1 MIARHLRVEGLPRAE
16 VEERLSHHPTEP
28 ALDAL
33 DEVERAR
40 LLDLLAPSG
49 LAGTRPAERFAAAL
63 RLFAALGARR
73 PIVLVFDDAQ
83 LAHEPIELA
92 EHVLRLRDV
101 RLPALVVLTVQ
112 EEALEER
119 EHEAALL
126 DALAAQPGCARIEL
140 GLVVES
146 ARVRMG
152 VADVARRRGELDRA
166 VELARKELSDAG
178 RRGYVAF
185 ALAGLWACAAARR
198 DWGVHDVLARELTEL
213 LDELPVVDDD
223 LAWLLDRA
231 ARLAAP
237 HDRERARPALALA
250 LAQWK
255 ALGRADEARALE
267 AAVG

>member
-1 MIARHLRVEGLPRAE
+1 M
-16 VEERLSHHPTEP
+16 
-28 ALDAL
+28 
-33 DEVERAR
+33 
-40 LLDLLAPSG
+40 
-49 LAGTRPAERFAAAL
+49 
-63 RLFAALGARR
+63 
-73 PIVLVFDDAQ
+73 
-83 LAHEPIELA
+83 
-92 EHVLRLRDV
+92 
-101 RLPALVVLTVQ
+101 
-112 EEALEER
+112 
-119 EHEAALL
+119 
-126 DALAAQPGCARIEL
+126 
-140 GLVVES
+140 VES